1 MYKPASARPEV
12 GQMLAKHILGEFTCA
27 STTTTTFIP
36 STTTTTIPPTVIS
49 LAEFKATPGSGKVTL
64 IWITASEIDTAGF
77 NIYRSTEENGAY
89 EKINSAL
96 IKATGSPGAG
106 ATYQFVDSAVK
117 NRKTYWYKLEDID
130 TSGKATVHG
139 PVSATPKLI
148 NIFNK

>member
-12 GQMLAKHILGEFTCA
+12 GQMLAHHILGEFTCV
-27 STTTTTFIP
+27 STTTTTT
-36 STTTTTIPPTVIS
+36 SPPTLIS

-96 IKATGSPGAG
+96 IKATGSAGAG
-106 ATYQFVDSAVK
+106 AAYRFVDSAVK
-117 NRKTYWYKLEDID
+117 NRKTYWYKLEDVD
-130 TSGKATVHG
+130 VNGKSAMNG

-148 NIFNK
+148 KLFNK